1 MSEENT
7 VTIEVDGKSIEARPG
22 ALLIDVADEAGINI
36 PRFCYHNKLS
46 VAASCR
52 MCLVEVEK
60 VPKAIPACATQI
72 NDGMKVFTKSP
83 MALAAQKGT
92 MEFLLINHPLD
103 CPICD
108 QGGECELQDVAMG
121 YGSDVTTFAEGKR
134 CIPEKDIGPLIAT
147 DMSRCIHCTRCV
159 RFGDEIAGMREL
171 GATGRGEHM
180 TIGTYVARSVESELS
195 GNVIDLCPV
204 GALTSKPFRYQ
215 ARAWEL
221 SRHDAIAPHDAVGSN
236 VQIHVRRNQVMRV
249 HPRANDAVNE
259 IWISDRDRFSYEGI
273 YSEDRLTT
281 PLIKKDGKWVEA
293 DWEEAL
299 QAAAEGLKGAGAD
312 LATLV
317 SPNATLEE
325 LYLAQKVTL
334 GLGSANMDHR
344 LRQVDFRGDADEA
357 SIPGLGQKITDL
369 ETLNAALLIGSNV
382 RKDQPLLA
390 LRLRKAALKGAAI
403 SFVNPVG
410 LDLHFDAQQL
420 VSTPLG
426 MVQNLAA
433 IAKALDA
440 KGAGVQ
446 SLIDQATASDE
457 QKAVAEQLKG
467 AEAASVL
474 LGNMAETHPDYS
486 ILCALAAAIADAAGA
501 TLGVLPSA
509 ANATGAALAGV
520 VPQSG
525 GNKGLNAGAMLESAQ
540 SGYLL
545 LGIEPAFDCANPV
558 QAVKTLEQAQCVVA
572 LSAYRSASLE
582 QCADVMLPISTF
594 AETSGTYVNAE
605 ASWQSFRGAV
615 TPAGETRPGWKVLR
629 VLGNM
634 LNLADFEYTSSEE
647 VRDELQQACGD
658 VQPAIKLNG
667 VDANLQTPDA
677 ALVRVGNVPI
687 YASDAMVRRAGSLQ
701 RTKEARDSV
710 AVRVNAAV
718 ANNNG
723 LADGD
728 SVAVMQGENRAT
740 LPLKIDVRV
749 PDGCAWVSAGVPGS
763 ETLGGQFGEV
773 TLEKV

>member
-7 VTIEVDGKSIEARPG
+7 VTIEVDGKSLEAKAG

-83 MALAAQKGT
+83 MAIAAQKGT

-121 YGSDVTTFAEGKR
+121 YGSDVTTFVEGKR

-221 SRHDAIAPHDAVGSN
+221 TRHDGIAAHDAVGSN
-236 VQIHVRRNQVMRV
+236 IQIHVRRNQVMRV

-259 IWISDRDRFSYEGI
+259 VWISDRDRFSYEGI
-273 YSEDRLTT
+273 YSDDRLTT
-281 PLIKKDGKWVEA
+281 PLIKKDGKWQEA
-293 DWEEAL
+293 GWDEAL
-299 QAAAEGLKGAGAD
+299 EAAANGLKAAGAD
-312 LATLV
+312 LATLA

-325 LYLAQKVTL
+325 LYLAQKVTR
-334 GLGSANMDHR
+334 GLGSANIDYR
-344 LRQVDFRGDADEA
+344 LRQVDFRGDAAEA
-357 SIPGLGQKITDL
+357 SIPGLGQKIADL
-369 ETLNAALLIGSNV
+369 ENLNAALLIGSNV

-420 VSTPLG
+420 VGTPVD
-426 MVQNLAA
+426 MVNNLAA
-433 IAKALDA
+433 IASALGA
-440 KGAGVQ
+440 KSAGVQ

-457 QKAVAEQLKG
+457 QMAVAEQLKG

-474 LGNMAETHPDYS
+474 LGNMAEAHPDYS
-486 ILCALAAAIADAAGA
+486 ILCAMAAAIADAAGA

-509 ANATGAALAGV
+509 ANATGAALAGAL
-520 VPQSG
+520 PQG
-525 GNKGLNAGAMLESAQ
+525 KGLNADAMLASAQ
-540 SGYLL
+540 KGYLL
-545 LGIEPAFDCANPV
+545 LGMEPAFDCANPV
-558 QAVKTLEQAQCVVA
+558 QAVKTLEQAESVVA

-582 QCADVMLPISTF
+582 QCADVILPISTF

-605 ASWQSFRGAV
+605 GGWQSFRGAV
-615 TPAGETRPGWKVLR
+615 SPMGETRPAWKVLR
-629 VLGNM
+629 VLGNL
-634 LNLADFEYTSSEE
+634 LNLADFEYVSSEE

-658 VQPAIKLNG
+658 VRPALKLNG
-667 VDANLQTPDA
+667 VTADLQSPAGD
-677 ALVRVGNVPI
+677 LVRVGNVAI
-687 YASDAMVRRAGSLQ
+687 YATDALVRRAGALQ
-701 RTKEARDSV
+701 RTKEARDAV
-710 AVRVNAAV
+710 AVRVNASV
-718 ANNNG
+718 ADKNG

-728 SVAVMQGENRAT
+728 AVAVMQGENRAT

-749 PDGCAWVSAGVPGS
+749 PDGCVWVSAAVPGS
-763 ETLGGQFGEV
+763 ETLGNQFGEV